1 MTTALPVFVPTPG
14 EAAVADEFLR
24 AALSTHKDDPYP
36 WYRRLRETAPL
47 YRSGLDG
54 LWYASRYDDCRAL
67 LVDPRAGRRRD
78 GVARRFGMSEVQA
91 ERFNRRQRS
100 TMLLQ
105 NPPEHTRLRGQV
117 SRAFT
122 PNAVARLSDRI
133 AELARPMVER
143 MAEAGEV
150 DVMAD
155 LAFPLPVTVIG
166 ELVGVPPDEREPFR
180 EHVRNS
186 QASGEAGASPETIEA
201 GERADEFMVA
211 YFHDLVARRRA
222 ERSDDLLSELVAIH
236 DSGGPLSEE
245 ELVSTAILL
254 FVAGF
259 VTTTNLIGNGLLAL
273 FRHPE
278 EMERLWEQPELVASA
293 VEEMLRWDSPVQL
306 NGRTAFEDIDMAG
319 VTIPAGETV
328 ITVIGGAN
336 RDPARFPEPER
347 FDVARVDNAPLSFGW
362 GIHHCLGAPL
372 ARLEGQVVFG
382 LMVERFAHLELVD
395 EHPPRAASAIL
406 RGLDSLPVRVKPR

>member
-1 MTTALPVFVPTPG
+1 MTTAAPASVPTPG
-14 EAAVADEFLR
+14 EAAAADEFLR
-24 AALSTHKDDPYP
+24 AALSTHRDDPYP

-54 LWYASRYDDCRAL
+54 LWWASRYDDCLAL
-67 LVDPRAGRRRD
+67 LGDPRAGRRRD
-78 GVARRFGMSEVQA
+78 GLARRFGMSEIQV
-91 ERFNRRQRS
+91 ERFARRQRS

-122 PNAVARLSDRI
+122 PHAVARLSGRI
-133 AELARPMVER
+133 AELARPMMER
-143 MAEAGEV
+143 MVEQGEV
-150 DVMAD
+150 DVMAE
-155 LAFPLPVTVIG
+155 LAFPLPVSVIG
-166 ELVGVPPDEREPFR
+166 ELLGFPPDEREPFR

-186 QASGEAGASPETIEA
+186 QAAGEVGAAPEMVEA
-201 GERADEFMVA
+201 GERADEFMAA
-211 YFHDLVARRRA
+211 YFHDLVSRRRA
-222 ERSDDLLSELVAIH
+222 EPGDDLLSELVAIH
-236 DSGGPLSEE
+236 DSGGLSEE

-278 EMERLWEQPELVASA
+278 EMERLWDHPQLVPSA

-306 NGRTAFEDIDMAG
+306 NGRTAFEDLDLSG

-336 RDPARFPEPER
+336 RDPARFPAPER
-347 FDVARVDNAPLSFGW
+347 FDVARVDNVPLSFGW

-372 ARLEGQVVFG
+372 ARLEGQIVFG
-382 LMVERFAHLELVD
+382 LMVERFALLELVD

-406 RGLDSLPVRVKPR
+406 RGLDYLPVRIKSR